1 MEIVLDT
8 SFVLTCLKEGI
19 DFLEAGE
26 YGRLV
31 LPIQVLEEL
40 DKLQE
45 KPGKEGDNVRLAL
58 DIIGKNKDKFKVID
72 LRKRYVD
79 SGILN
84 YVKDNKVIIATI
96 DAELKRKLRGKAKI
110 LTIRARKKLVLE

>member
-1 MEIVLDT
+1 MEVILDT
-8 SFVLTCLKEGI
+8 SFILTCLNEKI
-19 DFLEAGE
+19 DFLEAEE

-58 DIIGKNKDKFKVID
+58 DIIGKNKDKFKIAD

-84 YVKDNKVIIATI
+84 YVKGNKVVIATI
-96 DAELKRKLRGKAKI
+96 DAELKKKLKGKAKI
-110 LTIRARKKLVLE
+110 LTIRARKKLILE